1 MKRVC
6 VLTGGSSGIGKA
18 TALLLSNNGYTVYE
32 LSRKGADQNGVHHI
46 TADVTI
52 ADQVKSAVSQVLAAE
67 GQIDLLVNNAGF
79 GISGA
84 VEFTDPGEAFSQLN
98 VNFF

>member
-32 LSRKGADQNGVHHI
+32 LSRKGADADGIRHI
-46 TADVTI
+46 TADVTQPE
-52 ADQVKSAVSQVLAAE
+52 QVKSAFS
-67 GQIDLLVNNAGF
+67 
-79 GISGA
+79 SPS
-84 VEFTDPGEAFSQLN
+84 PG
-98 VNFF
+98 

>member
-32 LSRKGADQNGVHHI
+32 LSRKGAD
-46 TADVTI
+46 ADGI
-52 ADQVKSAVSQVLAAE
+52 ASPRLNPNLFRVKLILYSFIQKTNHKSPVKSYE
-67 GQIDLLVNNAGF
+67 LV
-79 GISGA
+79 
-84 VEFTDPGEAFSQLN
+84 TRFSCF
-98 VNFF
+98 VPHMGR